1 MAKIIFFLD
10 FKDKSKK
17 RKETGVDGKYFFY
30 DASFLFLLNEKNNY
44 FYY

>member
-17 RKETGVDGKYFFY
+17 RKETGVDGNFFMIPHFYYFM
-30 DASFLFLLNEKNNY
+30 KKIINY